1 MNIRNDIKQFVLA
14 TALLVPGLV
23 HAAVIL
29 PGLDIVDM
37 GADSGGSVTLTSFSI
52 DATAFQIVFDD
63 SSLNIDITDEAFVLT
78 SNTGSYDP
86 SADGGLGYGSF
97 GGTFTVDG
105 GLLAGTFSN
114 LEVFGFGDG
123 VNYDFSSNLV
133 FSSGSLMG
141 GFTGGRI
148 EGIIDGGILQAKL
161 GEVTVVPVPAAVWLF
176 GSGLLGLV
184 GVARRKIS

>member
-29 PGLDIVDM
+29 PGLDIVEM
-37 GADSGGSVTLTSFSI
+37 GSDSGATVTNSSFSI
-52 DATAFQIVFDD
+52 EATAFQIVFDD
-63 SSLNIDITDEAFVLT
+63 SSLNIDITDEAFILT
-78 SNTGSYDP
+78 SNTGSYTP
-86 SADGGLGYGSF
+86 AGGFGSGSF
-97 GGTFTVDG
+97 GGTFTVGVDG
-105 GLLAGTFSN
+105 GLLAGTFDALQVSGLGEN
-114 LEVFGFGDG
+114 LYNFNSD
-123 VNYDFSSNLV
+123 LV
-133 FSSGSLMG
+133 FTSGSLMG
-141 GFTGGRI
+141 GFYGGRI
-148 EGIIDGGILQAKL
+148 EGAIIGSTLQAKL